1 MAAIERFRGAALIT
15 ARNSAFLV
23 AALSLASA
31 CSAESAARRPVA
43 SPAQAEVPR
52 AQLESPR
59 AETTTDERIRAAV
72 DRRLVNVDGVSAQ
85 SLRVDVENGIVTLR
99 GKVNRG
105 DQRAH
110 AAELA
115 VRTPGVRAVVNRL
128 VIGGAAEP
136 AMPLRVAS
144 GIARTDQ
151 EIAEAV
157 ARSLHSDEYLG
168 ARPLKFLVEHGRVHL
183 SGQVQTVFEKH
194 WARSRARVPGVI
206 AVEDEDVRVLSN
218 PEPPQVYSAT
228 SPSDL
233 ETASSIRDAFRAD
246 PRVPGATVGLDV
258 EYGVVTLT
266 GAVSTLEQKLAAGED
281 AQNAPGTSAVV
292 NRLEVRAG
300 AAATAQDL
308 EAQVLARLRS
318 HPSVSAD
325 RIRVTTRGQA
335 VMLEG
340 EVGSPFERTVA
351 ERAAASVPGVLVVDN
366 QLAIGAIPRN
376 FRDDQQIKAEVEREL
391 AIDPTVDGAH
401 IRVSV
406 EHGIVTIRGK
416 VANAQVYDAVLT
428 KAFEASP
435 RGVVNELWRAE
446 PEHFVYSD

>member
-151 EIAEAV
+151 EIAEA
-157 ARSLHSDEYLG
+157 
-168 ARPLKFLVEHGRVHL
+168 RV
-183 SGQVQTVFEKH
+183 
-194 WARSRARVPGVI
+194 R
-206 AVEDEDVRVLSN
+206 
-218 PEPPQVYSAT
+218 
-228 SPSDL
+228 
-233 ETASSIRDAFRAD
+233 
-246 PRVPGATVGLDV
+246 
-258 EYGVVTLT
+258 
-266 GAVSTLEQKLAAGED
+266 
-281 AQNAPGTSAVV
+281 
-292 NRLEVRAG
+292 
-300 AAATAQDL
+300 
-308 EAQVLARLRS
+308 
-318 HPSVSAD
+318 
-325 RIRVTTRGQA
+325 
-335 VMLEG
+335 
-340 EVGSPFERTVA
+340 
-351 ERAAASVPGVLVVDN
+351 
-366 QLAIGAIPRN
+366 
-376 FRDDQQIKAEVEREL
+376 
-391 AIDPTVDGAH
+391 
-401 IRVSV
+401 
-406 EHGIVTIRGK
+406 
-416 VANAQVYDAVLT
+416 
-428 KAFEASP
+428 
-435 RGVVNELWRAE
+435 
-446 PEHFVYSD
+446 